1 MKKQSFPTCI
11 ISGAIGKK
19 FVVKQYREGT
29 VVTAYPDMTKVVAS
43 DGQHECRNLFKDA
56 VAFAKEI
63 INDPAKKKEYAKK
76 IKKGNSVYH
85 TAIKEYIA
93 RSKTA
98 IEEK

>member
-19 FVVKQYREGT
+19 YVVKQYREGT
-29 VVTAYPDMTKVVAS
+29 VVTAYPNMAKVVAS
-43 DGQHECRNLFKDA
+43 DGQLICRNLFKEA
-56 VAFAKEI
+56 VTFAKEV

-76 IKKGNSVYH
+76 IKKGSSVYH
-85 TAIKEYIA
+85 EAIKEYIA